1 MVPGRAREA
10 GAGGVGC
17 RQPKTPHVGGDPDP
31 GPVVGDSVAGGRHS
45 SWALASDVRVQC
57 LCLSLSSQH
66 QTPFPLVRPCSPV
79 PVLSVPHWSPSKAA
93 GAPSGGGG
101 TASRGSQGLNET
113 SSFMESIDWRPDA
126 ECSENPCDQNNNT
139 CALDVGHSLPSG
151 GRWRGE
157 EVEKAAGERGKEA
170 PPVTCPS
177 EMPFSVCFL
186 VYPPPSDHCP
196 IPRDARS
203 GSWREGR

>member
-17 RQPKTPHVGGDPDP
+17 RQLKTPHVGRDPDP

-79 PVLSVPHWSPSKAA
+79 PVLSVPHRAPSRAA

-101 TASRGSQGLNET
+101 TASRGSQGR
-113 SSFMESIDWRPDA
+113 MRPVP
-126 ECSENPCDQNNNT
+126 SWNRLTGNRMQNAQKIHVT
-139 CALDVGHSLPSG
+139 GTLTPVPWTLGTRSRPG
-151 GRWRGE
+151 
-157 EVEKAAGERGKEA
+157 AAGVVKRLRKLQA
-170 PPVTCPS
+170 
-177 EMPFSVCFL
+177 SV
-186 VYPPPSDHCP
+186 
-196 IPRDARS
+196 
-203 GSWREGR
+203 GRRHLP